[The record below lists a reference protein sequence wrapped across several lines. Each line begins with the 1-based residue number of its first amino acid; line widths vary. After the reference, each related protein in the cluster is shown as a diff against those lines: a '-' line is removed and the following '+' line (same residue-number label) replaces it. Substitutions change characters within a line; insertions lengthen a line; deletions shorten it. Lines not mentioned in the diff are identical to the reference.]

1 MAGKR
6 AKGGATQV
14 MDILTGDNGDATQEP
29 EVHSGGQTG
38 KDPDVVVMDSEAL
51 TMRRIEDADSNEL

>member
-14 MDILTGDNGDATQEP
+14 TDILTADDGDATQEP
-29 EVHSGGQTG
+29 EVHSEGQTE
-38 KDPDVVVMDSEAL
+38 KDPDVVMEAL
-51 TMRRIEDADSNEL
+51 TMRRFEDADSNEL